1 MQIRIKTR
9 TKIKTQRGSN
19 KISSHMLNSAQIKGT
34 TKAKDKIKYNLKT
47 KPKQRLNKQDTN
59 QSRKNP
65 ETKFKRVVN
74 QR

>member
-1 MQIRIKTR
+1 
-9 TKIKTQRGSN
+9 
-19 KISSHMLNSAQIKGT
+19 MLNSAQIKGT